1 MNGASDWAFSNT
13 LHIRRLAV
21 LQDETDACWFES
33 LHMDDLSLGSDA
45 FTRTVR
51 LEAEAYF

>member
-13 LHIRRLAV
+13 LHIQRLAV

-45 FTRTVR
+45 FTRTAR